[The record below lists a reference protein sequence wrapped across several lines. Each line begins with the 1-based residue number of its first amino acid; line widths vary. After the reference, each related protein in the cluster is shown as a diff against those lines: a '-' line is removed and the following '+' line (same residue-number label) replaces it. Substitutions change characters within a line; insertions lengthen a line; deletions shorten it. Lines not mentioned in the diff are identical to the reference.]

1 MNNEKLE
8 QILRSIGGQ
17 NVPADIARIAE
28 QTTESFI
35 AALRFIHAQQSVQA
49 PFIVGLKR
57 IAVAAVILFAF
68 AVGLMFGR
76 LSKPLSP
83 SVVFTEPALVTPA
96 LSTAD
101 DSTHNFWRQK
111 VVALLQSEA
120 RRGIQSSRQ
129 PRNLL
134 DIYNQYVKE
143 KHYD

>member
-1 MNNEKLE
+1 MNDEKLE

-17 NVPADIARIAE
+17 HVPADVTRIAE
-28 QTTESFI
+28 HTTESFS
-35 AALRFIHAQQSVQA
+35 AALRFIHAQQRVQA
-49 PFIVGLKR
+49 PLIVGLKR
-57 IAVAAVILFAF
+57 IAVAAVLLFAF

-83 SVVFTEPALVTPA
+83 SITFAEPALVTPA
-96 LSTAD
+96 LSAAD

-111 VVALLQSEA
+111 VAVLLQSEA
-120 RRGIQSSRQ
+120 RRDIQSSRQ